1 MEAAGCRLQVA
12 ASPDTKH
19 AVCRAWNAVT
29 RLGLRGALRS
39 SGFGGGGWVHRPPP
53 HPAGRPVSRLK
64 TPQMPA
70 LQLLHEPHQ
79 RPPRPRSRPRPWPL
93 QLPLKNPSNP
103 PRWTAC
109 SRFAR
114 RIRAVPAVCLTGAS
128 SAAPQAPDCL
138 HREHLGGSLSRTVE
152 GFRSSFLGS
161 RKQLSMPR
169 WPNCPGAV
177 SCALLTVVY
186 ICSRV
191 APAAPRAPG
200 DHGWPMAWE

>member
-1 MEAAGCRLQVA
+1 
-12 ASPDTKH
+12 
-19 AVCRAWNAVT
+19 
-29 RLGLRGALRS
+29 
-39 SGFGGGGWVHRPPP
+39 VHRPPP

-79 RPPRPRSRPRPWPL
+79 RPRRPRPRPWPL

-138 HREHLGGSLSRTVE
+138 HREHLGGSRSRTVE

-161 RKQLSMPR
+161 RTTQHASMAKLSWSSFLR
-169 WPNCPGAV
+169 STYCSLYLLQGCP
-177 SCALLTVVY
+177 S
-186 ICSRV
+186 S
-191 APAAPRAPG
+191 APG
-200 DHGWPMAWE
+200 TRRSWLAVTHGLGMTLEMGRRLATWSS